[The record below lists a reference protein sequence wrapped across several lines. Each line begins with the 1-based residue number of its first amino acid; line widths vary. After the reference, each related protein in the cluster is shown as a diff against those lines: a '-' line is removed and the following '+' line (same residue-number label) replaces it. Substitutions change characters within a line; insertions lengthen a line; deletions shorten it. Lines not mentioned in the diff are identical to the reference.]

1 MGGERLDPRDATAFN
16 GRPSFSILLQHFI
29 LSRATSIVHTPV
41 TVSHL
46 IYICLFIGI
55 GLWYLANPT
64 SVIDRSSPPSQQTN
78 TSDRPSL
85 YSIQSMPSQ
94 TLLMTCSTPSLT
106 LETHDAPS
114 LAHTTATVSP
124 GSPPSSRR
132 RHSSYHPWRRHSH
145 DTDPDATFL
154 KVDLFISE
162 LERRL
167 DWIENYGNLKLDATI
182 NRAYFTLDAVR
193 GSCSHVSGE
202 LIGAGRWR
210 AKILVDTLESRYN
223 DALPTRETLE
233 AKAQAGMRLMEGF
246 LSELESRAM
255 AVRDTG
261 ISDIIDGGWRMAEEG
276 YEKAKE
282 VVDEGMEKAR
292 RAKATLRENINH
304 AIAKAKEQR
313 LITYE
318 DLPHPWRVNPHITKG
333 YRFSENKIDCIKSA
347 FNFSNETV
355 NIWSHAIGL
364 VIVISIAFYFYPSS
378 VNFSQSTK
386 TDVFFAA
393 AFFFAACK
401 CLVCS
406 CMWHTMSSIS
416 EQTLMERFAC
426 VDYTGISLLI
436 AASIMTTE
444 YTAFYCEPVSRWVYI
459 VTTATLGVGGVILPW
474 HPTFNRADMNWARVA
489 FYVTLGAT
497 GFAPVF
503 QLTWTRGPEW
513 AWMFYAP
520 IMKSITVYLVG
531 ACIYAGQ
538 VSLSFNF
545 VRWCWLMCIQVP
557 ERWLHGWFDYVGGS
571 HNIWHLAVLG
581 GILFHYL
588 AMQSFFSVAFERGQQ
603 ECRFLVL

>member
-1 MGGERLDPRDATAFN
+1 
-16 GRPSFSILLQHFI
+16 
-29 LSRATSIVHTPV
+29 
-41 TVSHL
+41 
-46 IYICLFIGI
+46 
-55 GLWYLANPT
+55 
-64 SVIDRSSPPSQQTN
+64 
-78 TSDRPSL
+78 
-85 YSIQSMPSQ
+85 MPSQ
-94 TLLMTCSTPSLT
+94 TLLMACSTPT
-106 LETHDAPS
+106 LIIEAHDATS
-114 LAHTTATVSP
+114 VAHTTATSSP
-124 GSPPSSRR
+124 GAPPSQRR
-132 RHSSYHPWRRHSH
+132 RHSSYHPWRRHSY
-145 DTDPDATFL
+145 DTDSDAIFL

-193 GSCSHVSGE
+193 ESCSHVSGE
-202 LIGAGRWR
+202 LIGAGRRR
-210 AKILVDTLESRYN
+210 ARILVDTVESRYN

-233 AKAQAGMRLMEGF
+233 AKVQAGMRLMEGF
-246 LSELESRAM
+246 LSELESRAL
-255 AVRDTG
+255 AVRESG
-261 ISDIIDGGWRMAEEG
+261 ISDILDGGWKMAEEG

-282 VVDEGMEKAR
+282 VVDEGLEKAR
-292 RAKATLRENINH
+292 RAQATLRGNINH

-318 DLPHPWRVNPHITKG
+318 DLPHPWRVNPHIIRG
-333 YRFSENKIDCIKSA
+333 YRFSESKVDCIKSA

-364 VIVISIAFYFYPSS
+364 GIVLAIAFYFYPSS

-459 VTTATLGVGGVILPW
+459 TTTATLGVGGVILPW
-474 HPTFNRADMNWARVA
+474 HPIFNRADMNWFRVA
-489 FYVTLGAT
+489 FYVTLAAT

-503 QLTWTRGPEW
+503 QLSWTRGPDW

-520 IMKSITVYLVG
+520 LLKSVSVYFVG
-531 ACIYAGQ
+531 ALIYAGQ
-538 VSLSFNF
+538 VSLPLH
-545 VRWCWLMCIQVP
+545 VV
-557 ERWLHGWFDYVGGS
+557 ER
-571 HNIWHLAVLG
+571 
-581 GILFHYL
+581 
-588 AMQSFFSVAFERGQQ
+588 R
-603 ECRFLVL
+603 